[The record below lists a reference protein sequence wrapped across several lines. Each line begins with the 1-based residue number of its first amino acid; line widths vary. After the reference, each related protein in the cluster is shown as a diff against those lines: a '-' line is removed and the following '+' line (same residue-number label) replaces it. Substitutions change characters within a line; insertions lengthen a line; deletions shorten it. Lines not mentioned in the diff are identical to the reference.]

1 MLCNYLGNIF
11 TCLIIDYQVTN
22 LLNNDTTEELCRQE
36 VLNDCLCEAAVFND
50 STCFKKRMPIQNAR
64 SINPA
69 TNNMVA
75 LQLFNNSKQKALCF
89 KGCSGSSGI
98 LKLEDEEV
106 EVVVQELGNGI
117 EQGDDKV
124 FLAEVRVIGLTY
136 HKNLVPLLGFC
147 KEKTNRLL
155 VYELMKNGAVSNLIF
170 RHGQRPRWKLRS
182 DIVLDIARFLL
193 YLHEECENQIIH
205 CDIKP
210 LNILLDKNNTAKIAD
225 FGLAKLRIKDQM
237 RTKTIFRGTRGYM
250 APEWLKNVPETT
262 KVDPS
267 SKATPLPIS

>member
-1 MLCNYLGNIF
+1 
-11 TCLIIDYQVTN
+11 
-22 LLNNDTTEELCRQE
+22 
-36 VLNDCLCEAAVFND
+36 
-50 STCFKKRMPIQNAR
+50 
-64 SINPA
+64 
-69 TNNMVA
+69 
-75 LQLFNNSKQKALCF
+75 
-89 KGCSGSSGI
+89 
-98 LKLEDEEV
+98 
-106 EVVVQELGNGI
+106 
-117 EQGDDKV
+117 
-124 FLAEVRVIGLTY
+124 
-136 HKNLVPLLGFC
+136 
-147 KEKTNRLL
+147 
-155 VYELMKNGAVSNLIF
+155 MKNGAVSNLIF